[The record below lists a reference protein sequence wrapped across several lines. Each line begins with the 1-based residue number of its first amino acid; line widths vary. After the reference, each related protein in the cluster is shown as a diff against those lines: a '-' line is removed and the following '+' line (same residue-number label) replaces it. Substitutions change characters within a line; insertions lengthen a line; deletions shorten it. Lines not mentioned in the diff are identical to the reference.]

1 MLHGKDRGRSDGSI
15 GSYIWSGKE
24 TQKVT
29 MIMIQRRTK
38 TNKIVKIEKR
48 TKSKKQII
56 VENILKRKED
66 TQEARSQY
74 NFCCQEC
81 L

>member
-1 MLHGKDRGRSDGSI
+1 
-15 GSYIWSGKE
+15 
-24 TQKVT
+24 
-29 MIMIQRRTK
+29 MIQRRTK